1 MGNCRLIAYNRNIWG
16 LFSRWAAKQ
25 ENTREDTEGSVWAEF
40 FSILG
45 RAPPTLRS
53 MPQRQQLHS
62 MAEQGNSCREK
73 KIGIIQCSCHMLDMW
88 PHLNT
93 LTTRSWSMWSR
104 STFMFL
110 IQALCESRD
119 SSAFRRC
126 SQSLVYENTIFI
138 CVCLPTHFACR
149 EKKRSKAVFALH
161 AVCGCVCG
169 SRVIVLQTLQ
179 CPHVVSKLKWG

>member
-45 RAPPTLRS
+45 SAPPTLRS

-73 KIGIIQCSCHMLDMW
+73 KIGIIQCSCHMLATFKY
-88 PHLNT
+88 LNNKIMEHVIKEHIHVPYTGT
-93 LTTRSWSMWSR
+93 LWVLRFQRFPALLSESGLWKYDFYLCLSSH
-104 STFMFL
+104 TFCM
-110 IQALCESRD
+110 QG
-119 SSAFRRC
+119 
-126 SQSLVYENTIFI
+126 
-138 CVCLPTHFACR
+138 
-149 EKKRSKAVFALH
+149 KKRSKAVFALH

>member
-1 MGNCRLIAYNRNIWG
+1 MGNCRLIAYNR
-16 LFSRWAAKQ
+16 
-25 ENTREDTEGSVWAEF
+25 NTREDTEGSVWAEF

-45 RAPPTLRS
+45 SAPPTLRS

-110 IQALCESRD
+110 IQALCESWD
-119 SSAFRRC
+119 SSVFRRC
-126 SQSLVYENTIFI
+126 SQSLVYENTIFHL
-138 CVCLPTHFACR
+138 CLSSHTFCMQG
-149 EKKRSKAVFALH
+149 KKRSKAVFALH

>member
-1 MGNCRLIAYNRNIWG
+1 MGCKAGKHQRRHRGQCMSWV
-16 LFSRWAAKQ
+16 FFH
-25 ENTREDTEGSVWAEF
+25 TRS
-40 FSILG
+40 
-45 RAPPTLRS
+45 APPTLRS

-110 IQALCESRD
+110 IQALCESWD

-149 EKKRSKAVFALH
+149 EKKEAKQYLLCTPFVDVS
-161 AVCGCVCG
+161 
-169 SRVIVLQTLQ
+169 
-179 CPHVVSKLKWG
+179 VVAES